1 MTMNR
6 KRDKQNNVATLPA
19 TQIPP
24 TFHSA
29 YEYLAALV
37 KEGATMR
44 YGNPL
49 PTEVVSRIDE
59 ELSVIKHLE
68 AVNYFLFYH
77 KMVKATKDE
86 LGIWIGPGRG
96 SCAGSIVSYCLD
108 ITTIDPIKHGLLYE
122 RFFNQN
128 RGCMP
133 DIDLDMDWDDR
144 KILYAVFNN
153 YRPELAET
161 KGRNIKSCR
170 LLPQGIWREV

>member
-37 KEGATMR
+37 KEGATVR

-49 PTEVVSRIDE
+49 PAEVVSRIDE

-68 AVNYFLFYH
+68 AVNYFLFCH
-77 KMVKATKDE
+77 KMVKAAKDE

-108 ITTIDPIKHGLLYE
+108 ITTIDPIKHDLLYE
-122 RFFNQN
+122 RFFYQN

-133 DIDLDMDWDDR
+133 DIDLDMDWDGR
-144 KILYAVFNN
+144 KILYAV
-153 YRPELAET
+153 RCQT
-161 KGRNIKSCR
+161 KVHN
-170 LLPQGIWREV
+170 LLLNLVCGLL

>member
-1 MTMNR
+1 
-6 KRDKQNNVATLPA
+6 
-19 TQIPP
+19 
-24 TFHSA
+24 
-29 YEYLAALV
+29 
-37 KEGATMR
+37 MR

-49 PTEVVSRIDE
+49 PAEVVSRIDE

-161 KGRNIKSCR
+161 KG
-170 LLPQGIWREV
+170 